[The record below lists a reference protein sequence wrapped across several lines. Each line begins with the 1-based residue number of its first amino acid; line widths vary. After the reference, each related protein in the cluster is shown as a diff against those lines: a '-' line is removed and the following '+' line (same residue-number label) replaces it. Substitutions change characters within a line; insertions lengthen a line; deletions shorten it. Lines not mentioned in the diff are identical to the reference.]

1 METVHK
7 ECGRAVP
14 ASDLR
19 RKQLYEE
26 TVAPFS
32 DKPHE
37 ECGRAVP
44 VSDLRRMRFHEET
57 GAPLSDKP
65 HEECGRAVPA
75 SDLRRKR
82 FYEETGT
89 PLADKPH
96 EECGV
101 FGIMTPQAENLAHLV
116 YCGLFALQH
125 RGQEGAGITVNDDGV
140 FTTHKDLG
148 LVDHVFTPQVL
159 SGFPNGNM
167 AVGHTRYGTTGGNQR
182 RNCQPMEVNHQKGK
196 MALVHNGNL
205 SNAGRLRSVLEQRGA
220 IFHTTSDTEIIAYL
234 ITQARLQ
241 TDSIEDA
248 VRLAVPQLEGAFSLI
263 VMSAQKMIAVRD
275 PHGFRPLCIGSL
287 PDGGHVIASE
297 SCALNAVGAKFERDV
312 EAGEMIVLTTDG
324 RIQSDRRYAGTAPKR
339 TCIFEYIYF
348 ARPDSVLD
356 GVSVHAA
363 RKRAGALLAAAH
375 PAQADVII
383 GVPDSG
389 LDAALGFAEASGIP
403 YGIGLIKNKY
413 IGRTFIAPSQSE
425 RVSGVQ
431 LKLSPVC
438 ETVAGRRIVLIDDS
452 IVRGTTSRRIV
463 RLLRDAGAK
472 EIHMRI
478 SSPPFLHPCWY
489 GTDIDSEE
497 TLIACHYTVDEIA
510 EIIGADSL
518 GFLPIGALPQLA
530 GTDGICTA
538 CFTGD
543 YPTTVE
549 SDESKDRF
557 EQKIHR

>member
-1 METVHK
+1 M
-7 ECGRAVP
+7 GN
-14 ASDLR
+14 L
-19 RKQLYEE
+19 
-26 TVAPFS
+26 
-32 DKPHE
+32 
-37 ECGRAVP
+37 
-44 VSDLRRMRFHEET
+44 
-57 GAPLSDKP
+57 
-65 HEECGRAVPA
+65 
-75 SDLRRKR
+75 
-82 FYEETGT
+82 
-89 PLADKPH
+89 H

-101 FGIMTPQAENLAHLV
+101 FGIMTPQPENLAHLT

-140 FTTHKDLG
+140 FYTHKDLG
-148 LVDHVFTPQVL
+148 LVDHVFPPQVL
-159 SGFPNGNM
+159 SGFPRGTA
-167 AVGHTRYGTTGGNQR
+167 AVGHTRYGTTGGSQR

-263 VMSAQKMIAVRD
+263 IMSAQKLIAVRD
-275 PHGFRPLCIGSL
+275 PHGFRPLCIGTL
-287 PDGGHVIASE
+287 PRGGFVLASE
-297 SCALNAVGAKFERDV
+297 SCALSAVGAVFLRDV
-312 EAGEMIVLTTDG
+312 AAGEMIVLTPDG
-324 RIQSDRRYAGTAPKR
+324 QMQSDRRYAETASKR

-363 RKRAGALLAAAH
+363 RKKAGALLAAAH
-375 PAQADVII
+375 PADADAVI

-425 RVSGVQ
+425 RDSGVQ
-431 LKLSPVC
+431 LKLSPIS
-438 ETVAGRRIVLIDDS
+438 ETVAGKRIVLIDDS

-463 RLLRDAGAK
+463 SLLRSAGAK
-472 EIHMRI
+472 EIHFRV
-478 SSPPFLHPCWY
+478 SAPPFLHPCYY

-497 TLIACHYTVDEIA
+497 NLIANHHTVQEIA
-510 EIIGADSL
+510 ALIGADSL
-518 GFLPIGALPQLA
+518 GFLPVDALPALS

-543 YPTTVE
+543 YPTAVGRNE
-549 SDESKDRF
+549 AKDRF
-557 EQKIHR
+557 ERKIHG